1 MGGPRLFSAVF
12 TQVMKSESRIVR
24 VNIWKPALTDT
35 ALAYDVKS
43 KLFIV

>member
-1 MGGPRLFSAVF
+1 MGGPRLFSAV